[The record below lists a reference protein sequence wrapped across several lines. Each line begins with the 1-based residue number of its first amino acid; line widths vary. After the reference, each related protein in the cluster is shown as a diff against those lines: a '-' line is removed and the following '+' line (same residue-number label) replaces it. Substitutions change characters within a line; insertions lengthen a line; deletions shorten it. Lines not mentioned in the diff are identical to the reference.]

1 MLQLKLVVPVAVHPD
16 MYPWGVQC
24 LRYAVSAAHPNV
36 PVEVIDLRYHRE
48 YVELWQTLKNVF
60 LPDVSA
66 SVDALYSERPLKIGM
81 QTEREFHQLAGFL
94 YLVQNPELLPPG
106 QNPLADAVHAHAADV
121 GAILDG
127 MDEALENA
135 IGPADPALVLGVS
148 VYQYLLLHSL
158 GVAHQLRRLYPD
170 ATVLLGGDPFDIPTA
185 TEVMRKNA
193 WLDGCVVGPGEY
205 ALNDILS
212 ALRSGASA
220 RETKVTRL
228 VNQAF
233 LCDRKAATDEWNRV
247 LESRSDYDAVKGY
260 HGVEY
265 NPSTRAIHVLG
276 RRGCA
281 WALCTFCQRMH
292 VITKEYVFDPSMTL
306 MQREIKRLLDEHF
319 AGRLP
324 QPDAYHVASRE
335 LYSMPDRII
344 RVTSSGEGDPL
355 LIRFDADDADV
366 ALIVNLI
373 AWLDAQVPQTEKV
386 RFYSY
391 APARQLARPALH
403 ALAKASPR
411 GRVDI
416 RFGVPIETLNP
427 RTTDSMKKGGN
438 VLGSIK
444 AMKVAA
450 DAGVDYVGLYFSF
463 YPLEE
468 LSDVQEECH
477 YLERSLHLVAG
488 RYMPTVYS
496 ASYRDPIGQDPEKY
510 RIRLHENRD
519 PLFQLLGMDLG
530 ATYNHE
536 YEVLGGDALAR
547 LQNDYLSLLKTGR
560 VDRNSAPDLARRVPR
575 WLARQARSGSFAYT
589 KRLGLMYLLSK
600 LREPGWSKHIP
611 KLYVDGQKLVR
622 ERPLW
627 LGGGF
632 RQRLSDDQLT
642 LLRTAYHPRKMGDL
656 RRELAGIKNL
666 DSVIASLD
674 ALGAVVRDRT
684 MIISVANDP
693 ARLREL
699 ASEIDL
705 ADIEERINQL
715 DSDEGVVRPG
725 RERKNAPRRLAVV

>member
-1 MLQLKLVVPVAVHPD
+1 MTTLKLVVPVAVHPD

-24 LRYAVSAAHPNV
+24 LRYAVAAGHADV
-36 PVEVIDLRYHRE
+36 AVEVIDLRYHRE
-48 YVELWQTLKNVF
+48 YVELWQTLRNVF
-60 LPDVSA
+60 LTDVSA
-66 SVDALYSERPLKIGM
+66 SLDSLYTGRPLKIGM

-94 YLVQNPELLPPG
+94 YFVQNPELLPPA
-106 QNPLADAVHAHAADV
+106 PSALADAVAAHGADV
-121 GAILDG
+121 EALLDG
-127 MDEALENA
+127 MDEVLENA
-135 IGPADPALVLGVS
+135 IGPAEPGLILGVS

-158 GVAHQLRRLYPD
+158 GLAHQLRKLYPD
-170 ATVLLGGDPFDIPTA
+170 ATLLLGGDPFDIPTA
-185 TEVMRKNA
+185 TEVMSKNL

-212 ALRSGASA
+212 ALGSGASA
-220 RETKVTRL
+220 KEARVTRL
-228 VNQAF
+228 VNRAF
-233 LCDRKAATDEWNRV
+233 LEDKKNATDEWNRV
-247 LESRSDYDAVKGY
+247 LETRSDYDAVKGY

-265 NPSTRAIHVLG
+265 NASTRAIHVLG

-281 WALCTFCQRMH
+281 WAVCTFCQRMH
-292 VITKEYVFDPSMTL
+292 VITKEYVFDPSLTL

-319 AGRLP
+319 AGKLR
-324 QPDAYHVASRE
+324 QPDEHDVASRE

-344 RVTSSGEGDPL
+344 RVTSSAEGDPIL
-355 LIRFDADDADV
+355 VRFDADDADV
-366 ALIVNLI
+366 PLIVNLI
-373 AWLDAQVPQTEKV
+373 AWLDALVPENEKV

-468 LSDVQEECH
+468 LADVEEECH

-510 RIRLHENRD
+510 RIRLHQNRD
-519 PLFQLLGMDLG
+519 PLFALLGMELG

-536 YEVLGGDALAR
+536 YEVLGDDALAE
-547 LQNDYLSLLKTGR
+547 LQNGYLELLKTGR
-560 VDRNSAPDLARRVPR
+560 VDRRSAPDLMRRVPR
-575 WLARQARSGSFAYT
+575 WIAQQARSRSFAYT
-589 KRLGLMYLLSK
+589 KRLGLMFLLSK
-600 LREPGWSKHIP
+600 LRTPGWTQYIP
-611 KLYVDGQKLVR
+611 KLYVDGDYLVR

-627 LGGGF
+627 LGGDF
-632 RQRLSDDQLT
+632 RRKLSADQLA
-642 LLRTAYHPRKMGDL
+642 LLRAAYHPRKMGDL
-656 RRELAGIKNL
+656 RRELADVPNL
-666 DSVIASLD
+666 DSVIGSLD

-684 MIISVANDP
+684 MIVSVANDP

-699 ASEIDL
+699 ASELDL
-705 ADIEERINQL
+705 AEIQDRINQL

>member
-1 MLQLKLVVPVAVHPD
+1 
-16 MYPWGVQC
+16 
-24 LRYAVSAAHPNV
+24 
-36 PVEVIDLRYHRE
+36 
-48 YVELWQTLKNVF
+48 
-60 LPDVSA
+60 
-66 SVDALYSERPLKIGM
+66 
-81 QTEREFHQLAGFL
+81 
-94 YLVQNPELLPPG
+94 
-106 QNPLADAVHAHAADV
+106 
-121 GAILDG
+121 
-127 MDEALENA
+127 
-135 IGPADPALVLGVS
+135 

-158 GVAHQLRRLYPD
+158 GLAHRLRKLYPD
-170 ATVLLGGDPFDIPTA
+170 ATLLLGGDPFDVPTA
-185 TEVMRKNA
+185 TEVMSKNR

-212 ALRSGASA
+212 ALRSGARA
-220 RETKVTRL
+220 REARVTRL
-228 VNQAF
+228 VNRAF
-233 LCDRKAATDEWNRV
+233 LEDRKAATDEWNHV
-247 LESRSDYDAVKGY
+247 LETRSDYDAVKGY

-265 NPSTRAIHVLG
+265 NASTRAIHVLG

-281 WALCTFCQRMH
+281 WAVCTFCQRMH
-292 VITKEYVFDPSMTL
+292 VITKEYVFDPSLTL

-319 AGRLP
+319 AGKLR
-324 QPDAYHVASRE
+324 QPDEHDVASRE

-344 RVTSSGEGDPL
+344 RVTSSAEGDPIL
-355 LIRFDADDADV
+355 VRFDADDADV
-366 ALIVNLI
+366 PLIVNLI
-373 AWLDAQVPQTEKV
+373 AWLDAQVPDGEKV

-427 RTTDSMKKGGN
+427 KTTDSMKKGGN

-468 LSDVQEECH
+468 LADVEEECH

-519 PLFQLLGMDLG
+519 PLFALLGMDLG

-536 YEVLGGDALAR
+536 YEVLGDDALAE
-547 LQNDYLSLLKTGR
+547 LQNGYLELLKTGR
-560 VDRNSAPDLARRVPR
+560 VDRSSAPGLLRRVPR
-575 WLARQARSGSFAYT
+575 WLGQQARSRSFAYT
-589 KRLGLMYLLSK
+589 KRLGLMALLSK
-600 LREPGWSKHIP
+600 LRTPGWTRYIP
-611 KLYVDGQKLVR
+611 KLYVDGDYLVR

-632 RQRLSDDQLT
+632 RRRLSADQLA
-642 LLRTAYHPRKMGDL
+642 LLRAAYHPRKMGDL
-656 RRELAGIKNL
+656 RRELADVPNL
-666 DSVIASLD
+666 ESVIDSLD

-684 MIISVANDP
+684 MIVSVANDP

-699 ASEIDL
+699 ASELDL
-705 ADIEERINQL
+705 AEIQERINQL